1 MIVYVVYG
9 NLEYNEDKMRGIFY
23 SKEEAIKVADYLND
37 KEGCLIYTVKR
48 EKIYSDME
56 TFLVDGG

>member
-9 NLEYNEDKMRGIFY
+9 NLEYNEDEMRGIFY
-23 SKEEAIKVADYLND
+23 SKEEAIKMADYLND
-37 KEGCLIYTVKR
+37 KEGSLIYTVKR
-48 EKIYSDME
+48 ERIYSDME